1 MKYLIHIFLFLV
13 SNFVLA
19 ADYYEV
25 KSEEIEAKWEKV
37 SKERYVFED
46 MFYSKVFVPNEG
58 TYWLVKPRLKGVY
71 PALWRRWVIDTKNGQ
86 KLQMEGWYAGDEK
99 EFLKFFGAD
108 LAPNDP
114 PTKKGS

>member
-46 MFYSKVFVPNEG
+46 MFYSKV
-58 TYWLVKPRLKGVY
+58 
-71 PALWRRWVIDTKNGQ
+71 
-86 KLQMEGWYAGDEK
+86 
-99 EFLKFFGAD
+99 
-108 LAPNDP
+108 
-114 PTKKGS
+114 